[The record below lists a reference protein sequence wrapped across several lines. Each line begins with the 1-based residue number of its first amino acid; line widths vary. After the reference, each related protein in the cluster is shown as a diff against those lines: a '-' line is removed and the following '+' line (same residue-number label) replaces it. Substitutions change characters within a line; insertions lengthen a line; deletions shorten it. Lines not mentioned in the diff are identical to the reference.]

1 MRIKKAIIKASLILV
16 MLFFAWNGLS
26 APAQASDSWPSIK
39 VDDSFIAFDSQVH
52 PLIEGQ
58 RTLVPFRKIAEAL
71 GAKVEWIDTTR
82 TVIFVKPGKIIE
94 LTIGDPQARVNGKDC
109 QLDTPPRIVNDSTL
123 VPLRFVGE
131 NLDAVVNWSGDTRT
145 ITITTIEGAA
155 IGAPTGNDTGN
166 LPGNAT
172 GDTPG
177 NTTGNTKEDTK
188 EDTQETAPD
197 ARPGG
202 QTESQQQP
210 VLYPYAV
217 APNDWRLT
225 YPDANGQLELVVNFN
240 WMQATDREYSL
251 LIGTHESPRLVY
263 DAGPKDDP
271 YYRDKYFGEWKAADL
286 GLSPGNYEC
295 RVITWSKDKKTFS
308 KNSVL
313 ITIPSSKLSLSYP
326 MSDPSRW
333 LVFASQAE
341 SRIDPI
347 FAGRLAKFAED
358 HGRKIEMVDGK
369 RSYQNQVSTYTRRGG
384 YFNKKTGQWEGG
396 YGAAAPGTSWHEFGE
411 AVDVGSSWVK
421 NMGNVNVERQQ
432 MFLDYGLC
440 KPLTNGNNYDPPEN
454 WHLQPV
460 ETLGINSYAA
470 RASFLEAYGGS
481 R

>member
-1 MRIKKAIIKASLILV
+1 MRIKKSIVKASLILA
-16 MLFFAWNGLS
+16 MLFFAWNGI
-26 APAQASDSWPSIK
+26 PVFAQASDSWPSIK
-39 VDDSFIAFDSQVH
+39 VDESIITFDSQVH

-71 GAKVEWIDTTR
+71 GAKVDWIDSTR
-82 TVIFVKPGKIIE
+82 TVIFVKQEKIIE
-94 LTIGDPQARVNGKDC
+94 LTIGDDTARVNGKDC

-145 ITITTIEGAA
+145 ITITTINGSA
-155 IGAPTGNDTGN
+155 G
-166 LPGNAT
+166 
-172 GDTPG
+172 G
-177 NTTGNTKEDTK
+177 NTTGNPTGNTSVDKT
-188 EDTQETAPD
+188 
-197 ARPGG
+197 GG
-202 QTESQQQP
+202 KTESLQP
-210 VLYPYAV
+210 QIIYPYEV
-217 APNDWRLT
+217 AANDWRLT
-225 YPDANGQLELVVNFN
+225 YPDVNGQLELVVNFN
-240 WMQATDREYSL
+240 WIRAADREYSL

-263 DAGPKDDP
+263 DAGPKNDS
-271 YYRDKYFGEWKAADL
+271 YYRSKYFGEWKVADL

-295 RVITWSKDKKTFS
+295 RVITWSQDKKTLS

-313 ITIPSSKLSLSYP
+313 ITIPSSKLSMSYP
-326 MSDPSRW
+326 VSDPAKW

-341 SRIDPI
+341 SRIDPV

-369 RSYQNQVSTYTRRGG
+369 RSYQDQVRTYTNRGG

-421 NMGNVNVERQQ
+421 SMQNVNVNKQQ
-432 MFLDYGLC
+432 EFLDYGLC

-460 ETLGINSYAA
+460 ETLGINAYAA
-470 RASFLEAYGGS
+470 RESFIEAFGGS